1 MKACALLCRSWVLSR
16 PEDAGSWPLP
26 ALLPR
31 LWFGSSRI
39 KPFPVLGLEPAELWQ
54 CSAQDHGARNRKT
67 CRDFLVLRN
76 IWQKPSPYRPFG
88 IFPFPKLKFWMLGW
102 WKNPNPWSTFKFLFV
117 RDTSFSSWRK
127 RWQCSRKQVSVKT
140 GIFRTVSR
148 TQNVLE
154 IKYTETNLDQKVLS
168 DGSCKPNRVS
178 FMMKRCGNT
187 WTALSFFPAP
197 SVTSFWKLR
206 LHFVLLYSSELLTEG
221 SIKMPFCS
229 SNLILPVHWWPL
241 SPKAW

>member
-1 MKACALLCRSWVLSR
+1 MLALGHYLRYSLGCGLAAPESSPFLSWTLDLR
-16 PEDAGSWPLP
+16 NCG
-26 ALLPR
+26 
-31 LWFGSSRI
+31 
-39 KPFPVLGLEPAELWQ
+39 
-54 CSAQDHGARNRKT
+54 SAQPGPQSPKQEGLQELSGSQKHLA
-67 CRDFLVLRN
+67 
-76 IWQKPSPYRPFG
+76 KPSPYRPLG

-102 WKNPNPWSTFKFLFV
+102 WKNPNPWSTFKFLLVKV
-117 RDTSFSSWRK
+117 RETSFSSWRK
-127 RWQCSRKQVSVKT
+127 RWQCSRNWVSVEA

-206 LHFVLLYSSELLTEG
+206 LHFVLLYSSELLTE
-221 SIKMPFCS
+221 KT
-229 SNLILPVHWWPL
+229 SNVCWNLVLPVC
-241 SPKAW
+241 